1 MSCETESSDVKWT
14 RNTSY
19 DGYSYV
25 YINGTITGSHNVLY
39 QFSVVNVSTLRLYN
53 VQPTDSGLY
62 DCYDTDGTRITGYHV
77 VAKGIFSLKKVTTVQ
92 KLNYREHSP
101 DTHRQTVTDAQK

>member
-1 MSCETESSDVKWT
+1 MSTDSEEYHLRNAVRGDTILMPCNTTESSEVRWT

-25 YINGTITGSHNVLY
+25 YINGTIRGSHNVIV
-39 QFSVVNVSTLRLYN
+39 QFSVVTASTLRLYN

-62 DCYDTDGTRITGYHV
+62 DCYEADGTRIVGYHV
-77 VAKGIFSLKKVTTVQ
+77 IAEGMFS
-92 KLNYREHSP
+92 
-101 DTHRQTVTDAQK
+101 